1 MTHAQLLSPR
11 SQDISN
17 MGQPE
22 QPSMRGMGA
31 DGPQERGTRS
41 TTLGAMVPT
50 CPAREEASAEPPSL
64 PISSR
69 GSILEGAV

>member
-22 QPSMRGMGA
+22 QPSVRGVGA
-31 DGPQERGTRS
+31 AGPQERGAGS
-41 TTLGAMVPT
+41 TTLGTVPT
-50 CPAREEASAEPPSL
+50 EATAEPPSL